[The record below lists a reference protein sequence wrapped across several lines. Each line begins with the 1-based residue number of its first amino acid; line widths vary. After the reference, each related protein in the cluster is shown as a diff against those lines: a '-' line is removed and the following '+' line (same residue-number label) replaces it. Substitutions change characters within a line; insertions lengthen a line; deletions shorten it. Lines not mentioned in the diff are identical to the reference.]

1 MMKRFRKS
9 IDFVTKIL
17 LKILEISIYKLNKLR
32 TNLLWSILLMLNKI
46 KRKKFSGKFKDF
58 KIIMMTRLWKS
69 IVFVIKT
76 LLKILK
82 NHYKLN
88 KLMTN
93 LLWSILLMLNKIRR
107 KKLSEWYQ
115 DFKLI
120 MMKKFQK
127 SIVFVI
133 KILLNYFQKSMNKLN
148 KLITNLLLSIPLM
161 INKIKREE
169 VRII

>member
-46 KRKKFSGKFKDF
+46 KRKKFSGKYKDF
-58 KIIMMTRLWKS
+58 KIIMMKRFRKS

-82 NHYKLN
+82 NRYKLN

-93 LLWSILLMLNKIRR
+93 LLWSILLMLKKITR

-127 SIVFVI
+127 PIVFVI

-161 INKIKREE
+161 INKIKRED